1 MSKYTIHSTRE
12 DYQKKYVELKSI
24 EDTFLVANLDWK
36 KIKRSNMD
44 NLDVIISIIKRQVEK
59 GLIRLK

>member
-1 MSKYTIHSTRE
+1 MGKYTIHSTRE
-12 DYQKKYVELKSI
+12 DYQEKYVELKSI

-36 KIKRSNMD
+36 KIKSANMD
-44 NLDVIISIIKRQVEK
+44 NLEVIISIIKRQVEK